1 MGSGGFEF
9 ELFGEL
15 TRGTS
20 IDDRATNT
28 TRKNRRPGKYWHF
41 MEEADPTS
49 WLGIFRGFHQVA
61 PSIWEQDL
69 MEMVGEDLQMEVVCI
84 APTEK
89 EFSRLHKIISDIEYW
104 VNRK

>member
-1 MGSGGFEF
+1 
-9 ELFGEL
+9 
-15 TRGTS
+15 
-20 IDDRATNT
+20 
-28 TRKNRRPGKYWHF
+28 

-49 WLGIFRGFHQVA
+49 WLGIFRGFNQVA
-61 PSIWEQDL
+61 PWTWEQHL
-69 MEMVGEDLQMEVVCI
+69 MEMVGEDLQMYVDCI